1 MRTIHLVVVEIHLW
15 FEQLLPLRIA
25 VVRFIAPKTTLA
37 SLSTGSSARLRS
49 SEPLTA
55 SSNAHG
61 FSKERSRARGNN
73 FLLFRTFFARF
84 NRWRLLLCYPW
95 KLRTKTDS
103 IRGEFPRDKKGK
115 IHVDFHVETI
125 HVHFI
130 FIVRCMHDVKLISMQ
145 RILLFDSIL
154 LFSFHFFCFPSKDEG
169 QFSNRFSASIS
180 QFEKWMK
187 TNKK

>member
-61 FSKERSRARGNN
+61 FSKERRGGNN

-130 FIVRCMHDVKLISMQ
+130 FIVRCMHDVKLKSMP

-154 LFSFHFFCFPSKDEG
+154 LFSFHFFCFPVKDGG
-169 QFSNRFSASIS
+169 QFSNRFRASIS